1 MRPLGKGGMAEVY
14 EVEHVRL
21 GVRRAL
27 KLFTA
32 EGARADFLRTRFIAE
47 GKLLSSPRGSCWNAS
62 IIRAS

>member
-1 MRPLGKGGMAEVY
+1 MAEVY
-14 EVEHVRL
+14 EVEHERL

-47 GKLLSSPRGSCWNAS
+47 GKLLERLDHPRLVKVHAS
-62 IIRAS
+62 GVD